1 MPLATAPGIC
11 NSKTTSRQMIAATHS
26 NHPLAGVHAPKT
38 VDPLTDALARIRK
51 AGMRV
56 TKPRV
61 ALIESL
67 ARRQAPVPIETL
79 HHELTV
85 QKCDLVTVY
94 RCLSAFEKIGIVRR
108 SFRHNGTSMYELVL
122 SQQPKH
128 YHIVCKACGA
138 TEPVDY
144 FPIEGVERVL
154 RERGFS
160 ELTHLVEF
168 FGICP
173 ACQQA
178 AAANRVAGTA
188 LPSRHS

>member
-1 MPLATAPGIC
+1 
-11 NSKTTSRQMIAATHS
+11 MIAATHS

-38 VDPLTDALARIRK
+38 VDPLADALARIRK

-67 ARRQAPVPIETL
+67 ARRQAPVAIETL

-94 RCLSAFEKIGIVRR
+94 RCLGAFEKIGIVRR

-128 YHIVCKACGA
+128 YHIVCKSCGA

-154 RERGFS
+154 RERGYS

-168 FGICP
+168 FGVCP
-173 ACQQA
+173 ACQQTA
-178 AAANRVAGTA
+178 ATNRVARIVAPT
-188 LPSRHS
+188 RET

>member
-1 MPLATAPGIC
+1 
-11 NSKTTSRQMIAATHS
+11 MIAATHS
-26 NHPLAGVHAPKT
+26 NHPLAGVHASKT
-38 VDPLTDALARIRK
+38 VDPIADALARIRK

-79 HHELTV
+79 HHELTA
-85 QKCDLVTVY
+85 QRCDLVTVY
-94 RCLSAFEKIGIVRR
+94 RCLGAFEKVGIVHR

-154 RERGFS
+154 RDRGYA

-178 AAANRVAGTA
+178 AATNRIARAA
-188 LPSRHS
+188 LPPREG